1 MNLEDKNP
9 NRMGELLRKSLQRE
23 EVPAGFADG
32 VLIRAARQRAAA
44 HDSHVPSWFRIF
56 SQPLLRWAAFATI
69 SASLI
74 GGGIRYREVRRER
87 EEGEAAKQQLMLALH
102 IAGSKLR
109 LAKSK
114 VNEIHTSRPE
124 REPSTNRSRSK
135 S

>member
-9 NRMGELLRKSLQRE
+9 NRMDELLRKSLERE
-23 EVPAGFADG
+23 EVSAGFTKR
-32 VLIRAARQRAAA
+32 VLARAAQQRAVAD
-44 HDSHVPSWFRIF
+44 DSRRPSWFRMF
-56 SQPLLRWAAFATI
+56 SQPLVRWAAFATI

-74 GGGIRYREVRRER
+74 AGSIHYREVRRER

-102 IAGSKLR
+102 IAGSKLQ

-124 REPSTNRSRSK
+124 REPSANRSRSK